1 MRILIL
7 LLGSLLLAACASP
20 AYRNG
25 SQPVALFDLGPVA
38 APEGQAVRPWRFSVS
53 AGGGLEEVAMRYR
66 LAYADPARV
75 MEYAQSRWVG
85 GPAELLQR
93 RLESRLHWT
102 GAEAADAC
110 ELYLELRRFEQVF
123 SSSGASTG
131 VLGVRAQLRRKTGAV
146 VDEVLWTLEEA
157 APTPDAAGG
166 VQALASAADRLA
178 GMLQNWRKAGA
189 TGGGRQGCRE

>member
-7 LLGSLLLAACASP
+7 LLASLLLAACTSP

-25 SQPVALFDLGPVA
+25 NQPVAQFDLGPVA
-38 APEGQAVRPWRFSVS
+38 APGGLSVRPWRFSVS
-53 AGGGLEEVAMRYR
+53 AGGGLEDVAMRYR

-75 MEYAQSRWVG
+75 MEYAQSRWVS

-93 RLESRLHWT
+93 RLESRLYWT
-102 GAEAADAC
+102 GAQAADAC

-123 SSSGASTG
+123 SSPVASTG
-131 VLGVRAQLRRKTGAV
+131 VLGVRVLLRRKTGAV
-146 VDEVLWTLEEA
+146 VDETLWTLEEP

-166 VQALASAADRLA
+166 VQALAGAADRLA
-178 GMLQNWRKAGA
+178 GMLQDWRGAGA
-189 TGGGRQGCRE
+189 ARGGRQNCQE

>member
-7 LLGSLLLAACASP
+7 LLASLLLAACTSP

-25 SQPVALFDLGPVA
+25 NQPVAQFDLGPVA
-38 APEGQAVRPWRFSVS
+38 APGGQSVRPWRFSVS
-53 AGGGLEEVAMRYR
+53 AGGGLEDVAMRYR

-75 MEYAQSRWVG
+75 MEYAQSRWVS

-93 RLESRLHWT
+93 RLESRLYWT
-102 GAEAADAC
+102 GAQAADAC

-123 SSSGASTG
+123 SSPVASTG
-131 VLGVRAQLRRKTGAV
+131 VLGVRVLLRRKTGAV
-146 VDEVLWTLEEA
+146 VDETLWTLEEP

-166 VQALASAADRLA
+166 VQALAGAADRLA
-178 GMLQNWRKAGA
+178 GMLQDWRGAGA
-189 TGGGRQGCRE
+189 ARGGRQNCQE